1 MPVAPQRVRCI
12 AIREPGSPSVL
23 EPAHQAERSTPP
35 GWVRVKVAASG
46 VNRADLLQRRGGYPP
61 PPGIS
66 PTVPGLE
73 YAGVVEEVGDGCRL
87 RAPGDPVMGILPGE
101 GYAETVWV
109 PEDQTIRVPPGV
121 DVVDAA
127 AIPEVFLTAWDALN
141 RQARL
146 EAGESVLIHAVGSG
160 VGTAALQLVAVSGAL
175 AMGTTRSPEKLERA
189 LAMGLA
195 HGVPAQEGWVE
206 ELGARAPNGFDVIL
220 DLVGAAYMPANL
232 RLLADG
238 ARWIVVGVPG
248 GSAAKVE
255 LRTLMARRA
264 MIRGTVLRARLDHEK
279 AALARAFE
287 RRIVPLFEEGRL
299 RPVIDTILPAEEA
312 SIAHERLE
320 ASDSFGKLLLRW

>member
-109 PEDQTIRVPPGV
+109 PEDQTIRVPLGV

>member
-1 MPVAPQRVRCI
+1 MPIAQQRIRCI
-12 AIREPGSPSVL
+12 AIREPGPPSVL

-46 VNRADLLQRRGGYPP
+46 VNRADLLQRRGAYPP
-61 PPGIS
+61 PPGVS
-66 PTVPGLE
+66 PTIPGLE
-73 YAGVVEEVGDGCRL
+73 YAGVVEEVGDRCRL

-109 PEDQTIRVPPGV
+109 PEDQTIRVPLGMELV
-121 DVVDAA
+121 EAA
-127 AIPEVFLTAWDALN
+127 AIPEVFLTAWDALT

-146 EAGESVLIHAVGSG
+146 VAGESVLIHAVGSG
-160 VGTAALQLVAVSGAL
+160 VGTAALQLAAVSGAL
-175 AMGTTRSPEKLERA
+175 AVGTTRSPEKLERA

-195 HGVPAQEGWVE
+195 HGVAAREGWVE
-206 ELGARAPNGFDVIL
+206 QLGALAPGGFDVIL
-220 DLVGAAYMPANL
+220 DLVGAAYVSANL
-232 RLLADG
+232 GLLAEG

-248 GSAAKVE
+248 GSTAQVE
-255 LRTLMARRA
+255 FRTLMARRA
-264 MIRGTVLRARLDHEK
+264 RIQGTVLRARPDHEK

-299 RPVIDTILPAEEA
+299 RPVIDTILPAEEV
-312 SIAHERLE
+312 STAHERLE

>member
-12 AIREPGSPSVL
+12 AIREPGPPSVL

>member
-1 MPVAPQRVRCI
+1 M
-12 AIREPGSPSVL
+12 
-23 EPAHQAERSTPP
+23 
-35 GWVRVKVAASG
+35 KVAASG